1 MAPSM
6 ASLGSSP
13 IRGAALALASHHG
26 RAHSRRV
33 ECIDGATCV
42 EEEEQQHWVIVWLK
56 KRRTS
61 VG

>member
-33 ECIDGATCV
+33 ECIVGTTHV
-42 EEEEQQHWVIVWLK
+42 EEEEQHWVIVA
-56 KRRTS
+56 
-61 VG
+61 GEEEE